1 MNCQVHEYKSYNTPT
16 LAGNFRFLLGLVL
29 IFAGAYLATLTNI
42 KGHGLGFLL
51 ILASPFL
58 ILTDDK

>member
-1 MNCQVHEYKSYNTPT
+1 MNCQVQEYKSYDTPIF
-16 LAGNFRFLLGLVL
+16 AENFRFLLGLML
-29 IFAGAYLATLTNI
+29 IFIGAYLAMLTDI

-58 ILTDDK
+58 ILKDDE